1 MPLTRTLKHRVLAT
15 MAGRPAIRQGTQFVF
30 LTAKNLDAYHEI
42 ERLAKAGDG
51 KEAERLLI
59 ELGRAVFG
67 DAFDPEA

>member
-30 LTAKNLDAYHEI
+30 LTGKNLDTYHEI
-42 ERLAKAGDG
+42 ERLAKAGEG
-51 KEAERLLI
+51 KEAERQLM

-67 DAFDPEA
+67 DSFDPEA